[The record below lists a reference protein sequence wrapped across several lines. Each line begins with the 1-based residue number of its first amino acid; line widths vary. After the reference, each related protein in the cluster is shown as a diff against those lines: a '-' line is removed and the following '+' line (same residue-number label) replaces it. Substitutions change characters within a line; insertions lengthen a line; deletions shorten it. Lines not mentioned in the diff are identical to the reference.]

1 MESQSNDFSY
11 FLTGERDL
19 ESLAEH
25 YFSARPVDE
34 QDDQEDNYGSDFY
47 SSDESDQEIDSDVD
61 FHFSECDSSERS
73 KVQAFVTKTCGCAHG
88 YKGSP
93 CSSTIQVED
102 IVDCRSNCAEL
113 SLTEL
118 DLVILGMIHSAIN
131 CDQVSYS
138 GRAEKTRQRT
148 RMLKTFLFMHRL
160 HKTRFYSLSCE
171 FGLRFVSKCLQCA
184 KHSWLFQMRVL

>member
-19 ESLAEH
+19 ESLAED

-61 FHFSECDSSERS
+61 FHFSEHDTSERS
-73 KVQAFVTKTCGCAHG
+73 NVQAFVTKTCGRAHG

-93 CSSTIQVED
+93 CSSTSQVED
-102 IVDCRSNCAEL
+102 IVDCRNNCAEL
-113 SLTEL
+113 SSTEL

-131 CDQVSYS
+131 CDQVSYL

-148 RMLKTFLFMHRL
+148 RMP
-160 HKTRFYSLSCE
+160 FY
-171 FGLRFVSKCLQCA
+171 F
-184 KHSWLFQMRVL
+184 HSH

>member
-19 ESLAEH
+19 ESLAED

-61 FHFSECDSSERS
+61 FHFSEHDTSEQS
-73 KVQAFVTKTCGCAHG
+73 NVQAFVTKTCGRAHG

-102 IVDCRSNCAEL
+102 IVDCRNNCAEL
-113 SLTEL
+113 SSTEL

-148 RMLKTFLFMHRL
+148 RMP
-160 HKTRFYSLSCE
+160 FY
-171 FGLRFVSKCLQCA
+171 F
-184 KHSWLFQMRVL
+184 HSH